1 MAPKKRK
8 VNDSLKREIFSK
20 TELENMTRPLE
31 RLLIRGF
38 KDTSS
43 KAYDTLKEVAH
54 KLAGWLILIGRD
66 VNSENLDSVPDKR
79 HALLAYKF
87 LGLVWFDQLPLID
100 NESFSLLVAAR
111 FPGFIRPED
120 ILEAF
125 SQTDSKLELECKE
138 LIFQEFLS
146 EKKILAVSVN
156 SFPKLAS

>member
-31 RLLIRGF
+31 RLIIRGF

-66 VNSENLDSVPDKR
+66 VNSANLDSVPDKR

-100 NESFSLLVAAR
+100 NES
-111 FPGFIRPED
+111 
-120 ILEAF
+120 
-125 SQTDSKLELECKE
+125 
-138 LIFQEFLS
+138 
-146 EKKILAVSVN
+146 
-156 SFPKLAS
+156 